1 MKASEAQMRAALD
14 RPASDTRFH
23 LLYGPDEAG
32 AAALAM
38 RLKAAM
44 GAEAERIDLDGA
56 LLKSDPARLP
66 DEAAAMSLFGGAR
79 YIVAAPVGDESLD
92 AFTALLEGGAGN
104 PVVAIGPTLKSTSK
118 LVKLAL
124 DSRAAMV
131 TACYVPEGRDA
142 DAIATQLLRD
152 HGLRPAAGV
161 ASRIVQAANG
171 DRAVMAREV
180 EKLADYLDAA
190 PDTPRDADED
200 ALDAIGADLGE
211 SDTGA
216 MIGALLAGDP
226 ATLGHELA
234 RLGEEGVSPI
244 MWLRALGRRLATLAE
259 MRADLDGGG
268 DIAGVM
274 KRHRVFWKE
283 EKAMA
288 QALRS
293 WSPAMIATA
302 LDRAR
307 AAERAVMAPGN
318 AGDVLAEQAVL
329 GLARRGRR

>member
-14 RPASDTRFH
+14 KPSDAVRFH

-32 AAALAM
+32 AAALAA
-38 RLKAAM
+38 RLSAAM
-44 GAEAERIDLDGA
+44 GKEAERIDLDGPT
-56 LLKSDPARLP
+56 LKSDPARLA

-79 YIVAAPVGDESLD
+79 FILANPVGDESLD

-104 PVVAIGPTLKSTSK
+104 PVVAIGPALKSTSK

-131 TACYVPEGRDA
+131 TACYVPEGREA
-142 DAIATQLLRD
+142 DAIATQLMRN
-152 HGLRPAAGV
+152 HGLRAGAGV
-161 ASRIVQAANG
+161 ATRIVQAANG
-171 DRAVMAREV
+171 DRAVMAREI

-190 PDTPRDADED
+190 PDSPRDAGED

-211 SDTGA
+211 SDAGA
-216 MIGALLAGDP
+216 MIAALLAGDP
-226 ATLGHELA
+226 ATLGGELA
-234 RLGEEGVSPI
+234 QLSEEGVSPI
-244 MWLRALGRRLATLAE
+244 MWLRALGRRLAALAD
-259 MRADLDGGG
+259 MRADLDRGD

-283 EKAMA
+283 EKATA
-288 QALRS
+288 AALRA
-293 WSPAMIATA
+293 WTPAMIATA
-302 LDRAR
+302 IDRAR

-318 AGDVLAEQAVL
+318 AGDVLAEHALL
-329 GLARRGRR
+329 GLARRK